1 MATFTFRHG
10 DPIMMDH
17 TPAAGD
23 VTAGDY
29 VELGNLTGLTCG
41 VAHKDIANTELGALA
56 VGGGVY
62 DVKVANT
69 GVAVGDK
76 LHYDSTLVALS
87 DVSTNNS
94 QFGFALEATAAA
106 NLTIKCL
113 HVPYV
118 PI

>member
-10 DPIMMDH
+10 NPIMIDH
-17 TPAAGD
+17 TAASD
-23 VTAGDY
+23 ITAGDL
-29 VELGNLTGLTCG
+29 VSLGNLAGITCG
-41 VAHKDIANTELGALA
+41 VAHKDIADTELGAIA

-69 GVAVGDK
+69 NVAVGDK

-94 QFGFALEATAAA
+94 QFGFAVEATTAV
-106 NLTIKCL
+106 NTTVKVL
-113 HVPYV
+113 HFPYV

>member
-1 MATFTFRHG
+1 MV
-10 DPIMMDH
+10 DH

-29 VELGNLTGLTCG
+29 VQLGNLTGITCG
-41 VAHKDIANTELGALA
+41 VAHKDISNTILGAIA

-76 LHYDSTLVALS
+76 LHYDSSLVALS

-94 QFGFALEATAAA
+94 QFGFAVEATAAV
-106 NLTIKCL
+106 NTVVKVL